1 MRPNES
7 QRREAGSAA
16 VEAVVLLPVIMAF
29 VLLGVALGR
38 FETARTDLIG
48 LAREGAEAASVM
60 PSSAQ
65 AAAAAT
71 LVGTSGSSG
80 IAEVCPKIVVST
92 NTAKF
97 VPGGSVD
104 VTLTCKVDLASL
116 GAPGLS
122 GTQDVTVHQLAPID
136 PYRAVSP

>member
-1 MRPNES
+1 MRTKGS
-7 QRREAGSAA
+7 RRREAGSAA
-16 VEAVVLLPVIMAF
+16 VEAVILLPVIMVF
-29 VLLGVALGR
+29 VLLAAALGR

-65 AAAAAT
+65 AVRAAN
-71 LVGTSGSSG
+71 LVGQSGTSGIG
-80 IAEVCPKIVVST
+80 EVCPKIAVGT

-97 VPGGSVD
+97 VPGGYVD
-104 VTLTCKVDLASL
+104 VTLTCEVDLASL

-122 GTQDVTVHQLAPID
+122 GRQEVTVHQLAPID